1 MFRRNGTG
9 SSHLVSVLSQAE
21 SLRSMHQAT
30 GVSHAHRGIEF
41 ERTERCLIV
50 TIRSGTVSMAKRIGL
65 ATAKLGGAA
74 TLLIG
79 LVAAAANAEDLPP
92 MQAYQNPAVVAP
104 IYNWTGIYLGA
115 NAGYGSGKQDPLGLF
130 SNDFSAFNYTL
141 SGGMGGGTFGAQI
154 QSGHVV
160 MGLEGDVDL
169 TSMSGSG
176 TGSVVKLGVLQ
187 GTATISSK
195 VSVIDTLRT
204 RIGYAQDNWL
214 LYGTVGLALTN
225 DTSSFGQTVGFACN
239 TGVVACTSKTDW
251 HAGLAAGAGI
261 EYGLTQNLS
270 TKVEYLWVGAGA
282 ANTLKENMVRAGLNY
297 RFGG

>member
-1 MFRRNGTG
+1 MTKK
-9 SSHLVSVLSQAE
+9 S
-21 SLRSMHQAT
+21 
-30 GVSHAHRGIEF
+30 
-41 ERTERCLIV
+41 
-50 TIRSGTVSMAKRIGL
+50 GL
-65 ATAKLGGAA
+65 AALKLGCAT
-74 TLLIG
+74 TLLG
-79 LVAAAANAEDLPP
+79 AWAAVGATAANAADIAP
-92 MQAYQNPAVVAP
+92 MQAYQSAPVVAP
-104 IYNWTGIYLGA
+104 VYNWTGIYVGA

-130 SNDFSAFNYTL
+130 SNDFAAFNYTL
-141 SGGMGGGTFGAQI
+141 SGGMAGGTFGAQI

-160 MGLEGDVDL
+160 MGLEGDIDW

-187 GTATISSK
+187 GTATISSN

-214 LYGTVGLALTN
+214 LYGTVGIALTN
-225 DTSSFGQTVGFACN
+225 DVSSFGQTVGFACN

>member
-1 MFRRNGTG
+1 MAKKIKSAPGKLGCATALLAAWVAAG
-9 SSHLVSVLSQAE
+9 VSVAS
-21 SLRSMHQAT
+21 
-30 GVSHAHRGIEF
+30 
-41 ERTERCLIV
+41 
-50 TIRSGTVSMAKRIGL
+50 
-65 ATAKLGGAA
+65 AA
-74 TLLIG
+74 DI
-79 LVAAAANAEDLPP
+79 AP
-92 MQAYQNPAVVAP
+92 MQAYQSPAVVAP
-104 IYNWTGIYLGA
+104 VYNWTGIYLGA

-160 MGLEGDVDL
+160 MGLEGDVDW

-176 TGSVVKLGVLQ
+176 TGSVVKLGVLD

-204 RIGYAQDNWL
+204 RIGYAQGNLL
-214 LYGTVGLALTN
+214 LYGTVGVALTN
-225 DTSSFGQTVGFACN
+225 DVSTFGQTVGFACN

-282 ANTLKENMVRAGLNY
+282 ANTLKENMLRVGLNY